1 MKAALAAAAT
11 VVALAFTLLLFERWR
26 ARRRRHEAAWTVS
39 LALFTVASGALWVG
53 AAAGWS
59 AATFRVFFLF
69 GAVLNVPWLALGT
82 VELLA
87 GERWGRPTRA
97 WLVAFSA
104 FAAGIM
110 LETPLKAQVPAHDLP
125 QGRQLF
131 GVLPRVL
138 AAVCSGGAA
147 LVVIGG
153 ALWSAWRLWR
163 GRSRTSTAA
172 PVPVAV
178 MRGLAGGNVLIA
190 LGTLVL
196 SASGT
201 LNGRLGAEKAFAVT
215 LTVGIV
221 VLFAGFLVA
230 TNAGRVRAGATAA
243 LVATAA

>member
-11 VVALAFTLLLFERWR
+11 VVALAFTLLLYERWR

-53 AAAGWS
+53 ASAGWS
-59 AATFRVFFLF
+59 GATFRVFFLF

-82 VELLA
+82 IELLA
-87 GERWGRPTRA
+87 GPRWGRPTRA
-97 WLVAFSA
+97 WLIAFSA

-110 LETPLKAQVPAHDLP
+110 LEAPLRAPVPVHGLP
-125 QGRQLF
+125 QGRQVF
-131 GVLPRVL
+131 GILPRVL

-153 ALWSAWRLWR
+153 ALWSAARLWR
-163 GRSRTSTAA
+163 GRARSSASS
-172 PVPVAV
+172 PVPSAVA
-178 MRGLAGGNVLIA
+178 RGLAGGNVLIA

-230 TNAGRVRAGATAA
+230 TNAGRARTHERSVLLAT
-243 LVATAA
+243 TS